1 MAFEKKVGNFAL
13 TSGTGSQSVTGV
25 GFLPKLVIFFATRL
39 TIDGVTAHNICSI
52 GAATSSSEER
62 CVSGEDKDAVATT
75 DCGMEWRN
83 DACCSVMQP
92 GTFSRLYAF
101 DLTSMDSDGFTINKS
116 VRADGVAYQI
126 GYVAL
131 GGSDLTNV
139 KVGDF
144 TLETDAQQDVTGLGF
159 DPDCVLFFS
168 ALTTNVS
175 GDRDDKGVV
184 MSYGWAAGSSA
195 QGNIGGSTQD
205 NVGTSQCNRAIKND
219 KCISGLQYNANT
231 TIEGESDFN
240 SFISG
245 GFRLDHT
252 NTWPS
257 AYRVCYIALKGLQY
271 ATGDFSTV
279 ATAPTDITE
288 SGLSFEPELAFFNH
302 CMQNS
307 FGTANDMRFGFGAAS
322 DPSEEISVGAYS
334 DDNKGTSDTGSQ
346 YDNDEV
352 YTRWSP
358 SGGITGRVELKQFN
372 SDGFTVTQTD
382 ADTVNQSEVIWLA
395 IGPSAAPT
403 AEKRGALYRQR
414 NLNYSTMQMGS

>member
-13 TSGTGSQSVTGV
+13 TSGTGSQSVTGL
-25 GFLPKLVIFFATRL
+25 GFEPKLVIFYGTRL

-52 GAATSSSEER
+52 GAATSASEER
-62 CVSGEDKDAVATT
+62 CVSCEDKDGMGTT

-92 GTFSRLYAF
+92 GTFNRLYAF
-101 DLTSMDSDGFTINKS
+101 DLTEMNSDGFIINKS
-116 VRADGVAYQI
+116 VRADSVAYQI
-126 GYVAL
+126 CYIAL
-131 GGSDLTNV
+131 GGSDLSNV

-144 TLETDAQQDVTGLGF
+144 ALETDSQQDVTGIGF

-175 GDRDDKGVV
+175 GDRDDKGAV
-184 MSYGWAAGSSA
+184 MSYGWAAGSSK

-205 NVGTSQCNRAIKND
+205 DEGTSQCNRVIKTD
-219 KCISGLQYNANT
+219 KCISGLQYNTNT

-257 AYRVCYIALKGLQY
+257 TYRVCYIALKGLQY
-271 ATGDFSTV
+271 ATGDFDTV

-288 SGLSFEPELAFFNH
+288 SGLSFDPELCFFNH
-302 CMQNS
+302 TMQNS

-322 DPSEEISVGAYS
+322 GASEEVSVGAYS
-334 DDNKGTSDTGSQ
+334 DDNQGTSDTGSQ

-358 SGGITGRVELKQFN
+358 SGGITGRVELKSFGTGQ
-372 SDGFTVTQTD
+372 FTVTQTD
-382 ADTVNQSEVIWLA
+382 ADTINQSKVIWLA
-395 IGPSAAPT
+395 LGASATPEEEEIINLRGNLRANLIG
-403 AEKRGALYRQR
+403 GFQ
-414 NLNYSTMQMGS
+414 